1 MRNRLERRRLTLR
14 AAALCIVL
22 VLLCGCLL
30 PAFAEGPERTDS
42 VPDQTWD
49 EEIEDEPA
57 GDEEDDIRTDEP
69 VLLPAEGGIPVVVD
83 GLDDIGL
90 PDETPTPDSGAV
102 KADEHF
108 ERTYL
113 FWLSESDEADGG
125 LPYAEQIVG
134 SGEELLMPEEPEV
147 EEKSF
152 RFWYSRGDEGTAIRF
167 MPDEGPLWPEA
178 DSECSLYA
186 CFTDDEAQQEEPVLD
201 EEEDIA
207 VLPELSEE
215 RPAVEEETPLDEA
228 EQPEKDRFSEED
240 ADLAD
245 DSVAE
250 DKNAL
255 PADELD
261 EDAPGWGDWTQEE
274 LAAVFL
280 LKTPTSLPGSNDPSQ
295 WAPDNSECKW
305 VGKVKTY
312 GAAWED
318 NGKNILTNV
327 SDYVVSWP
335 GGATGDAWSLKPGD
349 DYWDEVVDE
358 KWDEYKDTIEK
369 QTGIMGLTQE
379 DLESIVVTPYKISR
393 NNGTEPD
400 KHIDCIISVKSR
412 KNFTARFNVRAP
424 GEDDYSIRESR
435 EYQSGERVEETT
447 ADIEKELDIGGA
459 RYVFDGWY
467 KELPGSVTDEPDP
480 KEKVSQDEW
489 EKGQIQLRLQGGGGS
504 GHKALVLLHADQVVD
519 RLVHSVEAVFCH
531 RRVVQGRDVLVHQ
544 IVDGVVPE
552 GVLAAVGLDL
562 GAVSLALGKALDGVR
577 CAGALVHGV
586 GRSFQLLSR
595 SAESHFADTLFGSFH
610 AYQFHR
616 FYPPCCPLKGQDSK
630 HYEVIIAQ

>member
-42 VPDQTWD
+42 VLDQTWD

-69 VLLPAEGGIPVVVD
+69 VLLPAEDSIPVVVD

-102 KADEHF
+102 KAD
-108 ERTYL
+108 
-113 FWLSESDEADGG
+113 
-125 LPYAEQIVG
+125 
-134 SGEELLMPEEPEV
+134 
-147 EEKSF
+147 
-152 RFWYSRGDEGTAIRF
+152 
-167 MPDEGPLWPEA
+167 
-178 DSECSLYA
+178 SECSLYA
-186 CFTDDEAQQEEPVLD
+186 CFIDDEAQQEESVLD

-215 RPAVEEETPLDEA
+215 RPAAEDETPLDEA

-274 LAAVFL
+274 AAAVFL

-312 GAAWED
+312 GAIWED

-358 KWDEYKDTIEK
+358 IWDEYKDTIEK
-369 QTGIMGLTQE
+369 QTGITGLTQE

-393 NNGTEPD
+393 NNGTKPD

-447 ADIEKELDIGGA
+447 ADIENELDIGGA

-489 EKGQIQLRLQGGGGS
+489 EKGYEPTDEEL
-504 GHKALVLLHADQVVD
+504 
-519 RLVHSVEAVFCH
+519 EN
-531 RRVVQGRDVLVHQ
+531 
-544 IVDGVVPE
+544 GVVNFYAHY
-552 GVLAAVGLDL
+552 VLADIDPDTGVETDFFGLPL
-562 GAVSLALGKALDGVR
+562 ML
-577 CAGALVHGV
+577 CAGAAALGCKN
-586 GRSFQLLSR
+586 RKK
-595 SAESHFADTLFGSFH
+595 EED
-610 AYQFHR
+610 
-616 FYPPCCPLKGQDSK
+616 
-630 HYEVIIAQ
+630 E

>member
-1 MRNRLERRRLTLR
+1 M
-14 AAALCIVL
+14 
-22 VLLCGCLL
+22 
-30 PAFAEGPERTDS
+30 
-42 VPDQTWD
+42 PDQTWD

-57 GDEEDDIRTDEP
+57 WDEEEDIRTDEP

-102 KADEHF
+102 KADEQF

-113 FWLSESDEADGG
+113 FWLSELDEADGG
-125 LPYAEQIVG
+125 LPYAEQTVG

-147 EEKSF
+147 EGKRF
-152 RFWYSRGDEGTAIRF
+152 RFWYSRDDEGTAVRF
-167 MPDEGPLWPEA
+167 MPDEGLLWPEA
-178 DSECSLYA
+178 DGECSLYA

-207 VLPELSEE
+207 VLPELWEE
-215 RPAVEEETPLDEA
+215 RPVAEEETPLDEA
-228 EQPEKDRFSEED
+228 EQPEKGRSPEED

-245 DSVAE
+245 DSAAE

-261 EDAPGWGDWTQEE
+261 EDAPGWGDRTQEE
-274 LAAVFL
+274 SAAVFL
-280 LKTPTSLPGSNDPSQ
+280 LKTPTSRPGSNDPSQ

-318 NGKNILTNV
+318 NGRNILTDV

-358 KWDEYKDTIEK
+358 IWDEYKDTIEEA
-369 QTGIMGLTQE
+369 TGVEGLTQE

-393 NNGTEPD
+393 SNGTEPD

-447 ADIEKELDIGGA
+447 ADIEKEFDIGGV

-480 KEKVSQDEW
+480 KGKVSQDEW
-489 EKGQIQLRLQGGGGS
+489 KEGYEPTDEEL
-504 GHKALVLLHADQVVD
+504 
-519 RLVHSVEAVFCH
+519 EN
-531 RRVVQGRDVLVHQ
+531 
-544 IVDGVVPE
+544 GVVNFYAHY
-552 GVLAAVGLDL
+552 VLADIDPDTGVETGFFGLPL
-562 GAVSLALGKALDGVR
+562 ML
-577 CAGALVHGV
+577 CAGAAVL
-586 GRSFQLLSR
+586 GRKNR
-595 SAESHFADTLFGSFH
+595 KKEED
-610 AYQFHR
+610 
-616 FYPPCCPLKGQDSK
+616 
-630 HYEVIIAQ
+630 E

>member
-57 GDEEDDIRTDEP
+57 WDEEEDIRTDEP

-90 PDETPTPDSGAV
+90 PDETPTPDSEAV

-125 LPYAEQIVG
+125 LPYAEQTVS

-147 EEKSF
+147 EGKSF
-152 RFWYSRGDEGTAIRF
+152 RFWYSRDDEGTAVRF
-167 MPDEGPLWPEA
+167 VPDEGLLWPEA

-186 CFTDDEAQQEEPVLD
+186 CFIDDEAQQEESVLD

-215 RPAVEEETPLDEA
+215 RPAAEEETPLDEA
-228 EQPEKDRFSEED
+228 EQPEKGRSPEED
-240 ADLAD
+240 ADLAE
-245 DSVAE
+245 DSVDG

-274 LAAVFL
+274 SAAVFL
-280 LKTPTSLPGSNDPSQ
+280 LKTPTSQPGSNDPSQ

-318 NGKNILTNV
+318 NGKNILTDV

-349 DYWDEVVDE
+349 DYWGQVVDE
-358 KWDEYKDTIEK
+358 IWDEYKDTIEEA
-369 QTGIMGLTQE
+369 TGVEGLTQE

-393 NNGTEPD
+393 SNGTEPD

-459 RYVFDGWY
+459 HYVFDGWY

-480 KEKVSQDEW
+480 EEKVSQDEW
-489 EKGQIQLRLQGGGGS
+489 EEGYEPTDEEL
-504 GHKALVLLHADQVVD
+504 
-519 RLVHSVEAVFCH
+519 EN
-531 RRVVQGRDVLVHQ
+531 
-544 IVDGVVPE
+544 GVVNFYAHY
-552 GVLAAVGLDL
+552 VLADIDPDTGVETDFFGLPL
-562 GAVSLALGKALDGVR
+562 ML
-577 CAGALVHGV
+577 CAGAAVLGCKN
-586 GRSFQLLSR
+586 RKK
-595 SAESHFADTLFGSFH
+595 EED
-610 AYQFHR
+610 
-616 FYPPCCPLKGQDSK
+616 
-630 HYEVIIAQ
+630 E

>member
-57 GDEEDDIRTDEP
+57 WDEEEDIRT
-69 VLLPAEGGIPVVVD
+69 D

-102 KADEHF
+102 KADEHV

-125 LPYAEQIVG
+125 LPYAEQTVG
-134 SGEELLMPEEPEV
+134 SGEELLMPEEPEA
-147 EEKSF
+147 EGKRF
-152 RFWYSRGDEGTAIRF
+152 RFWYSRDDEGTAVRF
-167 MPDEGPLWPEA
+167 MPDEGLLWPEA
-178 DSECSLYA
+178 DGECSLYA
-186 CFTDDEAQQEEPVLD
+186 CFTDDETQQEEPVLD

-207 VLPELSEE
+207 VLPELWEE
-215 RPAVEEETPLDEA
+215 RPAAEEERPLDEA
-228 EQPEKDRFSEED
+228 EQPEKGRSPEED

-245 DSVAE
+245 DSAAE

-261 EDAPGWGDWTQEE
+261 EDAPGWGDRTQEE
-274 LAAVFL
+274 SAAVFL
-280 LKTPTSLPGSNDPSQ
+280 LKTPTSRPGSNDPSQ

-318 NGKNILTNV
+318 NGRNILTDV

-358 KWDEYKDTIEK
+358 IWDEYKDTIEEA
-369 QTGIMGLTQE
+369 TGVEGLTRE

-393 NNGTEPD
+393 SNGTEPD

-412 KNFTARFNVRAP
+412 KNFTARFNVRAL

-447 ADIEKELDIGGA
+447 ADIEKEFDIGGV

-467 KELPGSVTDEPDP
+467 KELPGSVTDEPAP

-489 EKGQIQLRLQGGGGS
+489 EEGYEPTDEEL
-504 GHKALVLLHADQVVD
+504 
-519 RLVHSVEAVFCH
+519 EN
-531 RRVVQGRDVLVHQ
+531 
-544 IVDGVVPE
+544 GVVNFYAHY
-552 GVLAAVGLDL
+552 VLADIDPDTGVETGFFGLPL
-562 GAVSLALGKALDGVR
+562 ML
-577 CAGALVHGV
+577 CAGAAVLGCKN
-586 GRSFQLLSR
+586 RKK
-595 SAESHFADTLFGSFH
+595 EED
-610 AYQFHR
+610 
-616 FYPPCCPLKGQDSK
+616 
-630 HYEVIIAQ
+630 E

>member
-57 GDEEDDIRTDEP
+57 WDEEEDIRTDEP
-69 VLLPAEGGIPVVVD
+69 VLLPAEGGIPAVVD

-108 ERTYL
+108 EMTWL

-125 LPYAEQIVG
+125 LPYAEQTVG

-147 EEKSF
+147 EGKSF
-152 RFWYSRGDEGTAIRF
+152 RFWYSRDDEGTAVRF
-167 MPDEGPLWPEA
+167 VPDEGALWPEA

-186 CFTDDEAQQEEPVLD
+186 CFIDDEAQQEESVSD

-215 RPAVEEETPLDEA
+215 RPTAEEETPLDEA

-245 DSVAE
+245 DSVDE

-255 PADELD
+255 LADELD
-261 EDAPGWGDWTQEE
+261 EDAPGWGDQTQEE
-274 LAAVFL
+274 SAAVFL
-280 LKTPTSLPGSNDPSQ
+280 LKTPTSRPGSNDPSQ

-318 NGKNILTNV
+318 NGKNILTDV

-358 KWDEYKDTIEK
+358 IWDEYKDTIEEA
-369 QTGIMGLTQE
+369 TGVEGLTQE

-393 NNGTEPD
+393 NNGTKPD

-489 EKGQIQLRLQGGGGS
+489 EEGYEPTDEEL
-504 GHKALVLLHADQVVD
+504 
-519 RLVHSVEAVFCH
+519 EN
-531 RRVVQGRDVLVHQ
+531 
-544 IVDGVVPE
+544 GVVNFYAHY
-552 GVLAAVGLDL
+552 VLADIDPDTGVETDFFGLPL
-562 GAVSLALGKALDGVR
+562 ML
-577 CAGALVHGV
+577 CAGAAVLGCKN
-586 GRSFQLLSR
+586 RKK
-595 SAESHFADTLFGSFH
+595 EED
-610 AYQFHR
+610 
-616 FYPPCCPLKGQDSK
+616 
-630 HYEVIIAQ
+630 E

>member
-57 GDEEDDIRTDEP
+57 WDEEEDIRTDEP
-69 VLLPAEGGIPVVVD
+69 VLLPAEGGIPAVVD

-108 ERTYL
+108 EMTWL

-125 LPYAEQIVG
+125 LPYAEQTVG

-147 EEKSF
+147 EGKSF
-152 RFWYSRGDEGTAIRF
+152 RFWYSRDDEGTAVRF
-167 MPDEGPLWPEA
+167 VPDEGALWPEA

-186 CFTDDEAQQEEPVLD
+186 CFIDDEAQQEESVSD

-215 RPAVEEETPLDEA
+215 RPTAEEETPLDEA

-245 DSVAE
+245 DSVDE

-255 PADELD
+255 LADELD
-261 EDAPGWGDWTQEE
+261 EDAPGWGDQTQEE
-274 LAAVFL
+274 SAAVFL
-280 LKTPTSLPGSNDPSQ
+280 LKTPTSRPGSNDPSQ

-358 KWDEYKDTIEK
+358 IWDEYKDTIEEA
-369 QTGIMGLTQE
+369 TGVEGLTQD

-393 NNGTEPD
+393 SNGTKPD

-435 EYQSGERVEETT
+435 EYRSGERVVETT

-489 EKGQIQLRLQGGGGS
+489 EEGYEPTDKELENGVVNFYAHYVLADIDPDTGVETDFFGLP
-504 GHKALVLLHADQVVD
+504 LVL
-519 RLVHSVEAVFCH
+519 
-531 RRVVQGRDVLVHQ
+531 
-544 IVDGVVPE
+544 
-552 GVLAAVGLDL
+552 
-562 GAVSLALGKALDGVR
+562 
-577 CAGALVHGV
+577 CAGAAVLGCKN
-586 GRSFQLLSR
+586 RKK
-595 SAESHFADTLFGSFH
+595 EED
-610 AYQFHR
+610 
-616 FYPPCCPLKGQDSK
+616 
-630 HYEVIIAQ
+630 E

>member
-1 MRNRLERRRLTLR
+1 MRDRLERRRLTLR

-57 GDEEDDIRTDEP
+57 WDEEEDIRTDEP
-69 VLLPAEGGIPVVVD
+69 VLLPAEGGIPAVVD

-90 PDETPTPDSGAV
+90 PDETPTPDSGTV

-125 LPYAEQIVG
+125 LPYAEQTVG

-147 EEKSF
+147 EGKSF
-152 RFWYSRGDEGTAIRF
+152 RFWYSRDDEGTAVRF
-167 MPDEGPLWPEA
+167 VPDEGLLWPEA

-186 CFTDDEAQQEEPVLD
+186 CFIDDEARQEESVLD

-215 RPAVEEETPLDEA
+215 RPVAEEETPLDEA
-228 EQPEKDRFSEED
+228 EQPEKGRSPEED

-245 DSVAE
+245 DSVDE

-261 EDAPGWGDWTQEE
+261 EDAPGWGDQTQEE
-274 LAAVFL
+274 SAAVFL
-280 LKTPTSLPGSNDPSQ
+280 LKTPTSLPGSNAPSQ

-318 NGKNILTNV
+318 NGKNILTDV

-358 KWDEYKDTIEK
+358 IWDEYKDTIEK
-369 QTGIMGLTQE
+369 QTGITGLTQD

-393 NNGTEPD
+393 KNGTKPD

-435 EYQSGERVEETT
+435 EYQGGERVEEAT

-489 EKGQIQLRLQGGGGS
+489 EEGYEPTDEEL
-504 GHKALVLLHADQVVD
+504 
-519 RLVHSVEAVFCH
+519 EN
-531 RRVVQGRDVLVHQ
+531 
-544 IVDGVVPE
+544 GVVNFYAHY
-552 GVLAAVGLDL
+552 VLADIDPDTGVETDFFGLPL
-562 GAVSLALGKALDGVR
+562 ML
-577 CAGALVHGV
+577 CAGAAVLGCKN
-586 GRSFQLLSR
+586 RKK
-595 SAESHFADTLFGSFH
+595 EED
-610 AYQFHR
+610 
-616 FYPPCCPLKGQDSK
+616 
-630 HYEVIIAQ
+630 E

>member
-57 GDEEDDIRTDEP
+57 WDEEEDIRTDEP

-102 KADEHF
+102 KADEHV

-125 LPYAEQIVG
+125 LPYAEQTVG

-147 EEKSF
+147 EGKSF
-152 RFWYSRGDEGTAIRF
+152 RFWYSRDDEGTAVRF
-167 MPDEGPLWPEA
+167 VPDEGALWPEA

-186 CFTDDEAQQEEPVLD
+186 CFIDDEAQQEESVLD

-207 VLPELSEE
+207 VLPERSEE
-215 RPAVEEETPLDEA
+215 RPVAEEETPPDEA
-228 EQPEKDRFSEED
+228 EQPEKGRSPEED
-240 ADLAD
+240 ADLAE
-245 DSVAE
+245 DSVDG

-261 EDAPGWGDWTQEE
+261 EDAPGWEDWTQEE
-274 LAAVFL
+274 SAAVFL

-335 GGATGDAWSLKPGD
+335 GGATGGVWSLKPGD

-358 KWDEYKDTIEK
+358 IWDEYKDTIEK
-369 QTGIMGLTQE
+369 QTGITGLTQE

-393 NNGTEPD
+393 NNGTKPD

-480 KEKVSQDEW
+480 KKKVSQDEW
-489 EKGQIQLRLQGGGGS
+489 EEGYEPTDKEL
-504 GHKALVLLHADQVVD
+504 
-519 RLVHSVEAVFCH
+519 EN
-531 RRVVQGRDVLVHQ
+531 
-544 IVDGVVPE
+544 GVVNFYAHY
-552 GVLAAVGLDL
+552 VLADIDPDTGVETDFFGLPL
-562 GAVSLALGKALDGVR
+562 ML
-577 CAGALVHGV
+577 CAGAAVLGCKN
-586 GRSFQLLSR
+586 RKK
-595 SAESHFADTLFGSFH
+595 EED
-610 AYQFHR
+610 
-616 FYPPCCPLKGQDSK
+616 K
-630 HYEVIIAQ
+630 

>member
-57 GDEEDDIRTDEP
+57 WDEEEDIRTDEP

-90 PDETPTPDSGAV
+90 PDETPTPDSADSGAV
-102 KADEHF
+102 KADEHV

-125 LPYAEQIVG
+125 LPYAEQTVG

-147 EEKSF
+147 EGKSF
-152 RFWYSRGDEGTAIRF
+152 RFWYSRDDEGTAVHF
-167 MPDEGPLWPEA
+167 VPDEGPLWPEA

-186 CFTDDEAQQEEPVLD
+186 CFIDDEAQQEEPVLD

-215 RPAVEEETPLDEA
+215 RPAAEEETPLDEA
-228 EQPEKDRFSEED
+228 EQPEKDRSPEED
-240 ADLAD
+240 ADLAE
-245 DSVAE
+245 DSVDG

-274 LAAVFL
+274 SAAVFL
-280 LKTPTSLPGSNDPSQ
+280 LKTPTSQPGSNDPSQ

-349 DYWDEVVDE
+349 DYWGQVVDE
-358 KWDEYKDTIEK
+358 IWDEYKDTIEEA
-369 QTGIMGLTQE
+369 TGVEGLTQE

-393 NNGTEPD
+393 KNGTEPD

-447 ADIEKELDIGGA
+447 ADIEKEFDIGGA

-489 EKGQIQLRLQGGGGS
+489 EEGYEPTDKEL
-504 GHKALVLLHADQVVD
+504 
-519 RLVHSVEAVFCH
+519 EN
-531 RRVVQGRDVLVHQ
+531 
-544 IVDGVVPE
+544 GVVNFYAHY
-552 GVLAAVGLDL
+552 VLADIEPDTGVETDFFGLPL
-562 GAVSLALGKALDGVR
+562 ML
-577 CAGALVHGV
+577 CAGAAVLGCKN
-586 GRSFQLLSR
+586 RKK
-595 SAESHFADTLFGSFH
+595 EED
-610 AYQFHR
+610 
-616 FYPPCCPLKGQDSK
+616 
-630 HYEVIIAQ
+630 E

>member
-42 VPDQTWD
+42 MPDQTWD

-57 GDEEDDIRTDEP
+57 WDEEEDIRTDEP
-69 VLLPAEGGIPVVVD
+69 VLLPAEGGIPAVVD

-90 PDETPTPDSGAV
+90 PDETPTPDSGTV

-125 LPYAEQIVG
+125 LPYAEQTVG

-147 EEKSF
+147 EGKSF
-152 RFWYSRGDEGTAIRF
+152 RFWYSRDDEGTAVRF
-167 MPDEGPLWPEA
+167 VPDEGLLWPEA

-186 CFTDDEAQQEEPVLD
+186 CFIDDEAQQEEPVLD
-201 EEEDIA
+201 DEEDIA

-215 RPAVEEETPLDEA
+215 RPAAEEETPLDEA

-274 LAAVFL
+274 SAAVFL
-280 LKTPTSLPGSNDPSQ
+280 LKTPTSQPGSNDPSQ

-358 KWDEYKDTIEK
+358 IWDEYKDTIEK
-369 QTGIMGLTQE
+369 QTGITGLTQE

-447 ADIEKELDIGGA
+447 VDIEKEFDIGGA

-489 EKGQIQLRLQGGGGS
+489 EEGYEPTDEEL
-504 GHKALVLLHADQVVD
+504 
-519 RLVHSVEAVFCH
+519 EN
-531 RRVVQGRDVLVHQ
+531 
-544 IVDGVVPE
+544 GVVNFYAHY
-552 GVLAAVGLDL
+552 VLADIDPDTGVETDFFGLPL
-562 GAVSLALGKALDGVR
+562 ML
-577 CAGALVHGV
+577 CAGAAVLGCKN
-586 GRSFQLLSR
+586 RKK
-595 SAESHFADTLFGSFH
+595 EED
-610 AYQFHR
+610 
-616 FYPPCCPLKGQDSK
+616 
-630 HYEVIIAQ
+630 E

>member
-57 GDEEDDIRTDEP
+57 WDEEEDIRTDEP

-90 PDETPTPDSGAV
+90 PDETPTPDSADSGAV

-125 LPYAEQIVG
+125 LPYAEQTVG

-147 EEKSF
+147 EGKSF
-152 RFWYSRGDEGTAIRF
+152 RFWYSRDDEGTAVRF
-167 MPDEGPLWPEA
+167 VPDEGLLWPEA

-186 CFTDDEAQQEEPVLD
+186 CFIDDEAQQEESVLD

-215 RPAVEEETPLDEA
+215 RPVAEEETPLDEA
-228 EQPEKDRFSEED
+228 EQPEEDRFSEED

-245 DSVAE
+245 DSVDE

-261 EDAPGWGDWTQEE
+261 EDAPGRGDWTQEE
-274 LAAVFL
+274 SAAVFL
-280 LKTPTSLPGSNDPSQ
+280 LKTPTSRPGSNDPSQ

-335 GGATGDAWSLKPGD
+335 DGATGDAWSLKPGD
-349 DYWDEVVDE
+349 DYWGQVVDE
-358 KWDEYKDTIEK
+358 IWDEYKDTIEK
-369 QTGIMGLTQE
+369 QTGITGLTQE

-424 GEDDYSIRESR
+424 GEDDYNVRESR

-447 ADIEKELDIGGA
+447 ADIEKEFDIGGA

-480 KEKVSQDEW
+480 EEKVSQDEW
-489 EKGQIQLRLQGGGGS
+489 EEGYEPTDEEL
-504 GHKALVLLHADQVVD
+504 
-519 RLVHSVEAVFCH
+519 EN
-531 RRVVQGRDVLVHQ
+531 
-544 IVDGVVPE
+544 GVVNFYAHY
-552 GVLAAVGLDL
+552 VLADIDPDTGVETDFFGLPLMLCASAAVL
-562 GAVSLALGKALDGVR
+562 GCKNRKKEED
-577 CAGALVHGV
+577 
-586 GRSFQLLSR
+586 
-595 SAESHFADTLFGSFH
+595 
-610 AYQFHR
+610 
-616 FYPPCCPLKGQDSK
+616 K
-630 HYEVIIAQ
+630 

>member
-1 MRNRLERRRLTLR
+1 MRDRLERRRLTLR

-42 VPDQTWD
+42 VPNQTWD

-57 GDEEDDIRTDEP
+57 WDEEEDIRTDEP

-102 KADEHF
+102 KADEQF

-125 LPYAEQIVG
+125 LPYAEQTVG

-147 EEKSF
+147 EGKRF
-152 RFWYSRGDEGTAIRF
+152 RFWYSRDDEGTAVRF
-167 MPDEGPLWPEA
+167 VPDEGLLWPEA

-186 CFTDDEAQQEEPVLD
+186 SFIDDETQQEESVSD

-207 VLPELSEE
+207 VLPELWEE
-215 RPAVEEETPLDEA
+215 RPAAEEETPPDEA
-228 EQPEKDRFSEED
+228 EQPEKDIFSEED

-250 DKNAL
+250 DKNTL

-261 EDAPGWGDWTQEE
+261 EDAPGWDDQTQEE
-274 LAAVFL
+274 SAAVFL

-318 NGKNILTNV
+318 NGKNILTDV

-358 KWDEYKDTIEK
+358 IWDEYKDTIEEA
-369 QTGIMGLTQE
+369 TGVEGLTQD

-393 NNGTEPD
+393 SNGTEPD

-447 ADIEKELDIGGA
+447 ADIEKEIDIGGA

-480 KEKVSQDEW
+480 KKKVSQDEW
-489 EKGQIQLRLQGGGGS
+489 EEGYEPTDKEL
-504 GHKALVLLHADQVVD
+504 
-519 RLVHSVEAVFCH
+519 EN
-531 RRVVQGRDVLVHQ
+531 
-544 IVDGVVPE
+544 GVVNFYAHY
-552 GVLAAVGLDL
+552 VLADIDPDTGVETDFFGLPL
-562 GAVSLALGKALDGVR
+562 ML
-577 CAGALVHGV
+577 CAGAAVLGCKN
-586 GRSFQLLSR
+586 RKK
-595 SAESHFADTLFGSFH
+595 EED
-610 AYQFHR
+610 
-616 FYPPCCPLKGQDSK
+616 
-630 HYEVIIAQ
+630 E

>member
-1 MRNRLERRRLTLR
+1 MRDRLERRRLTLR

-57 GDEEDDIRTDEP
+57 WGEEEDIRTDEP

-113 FWLSESDEADGG
+113 FWLSESGEADGG
-125 LPYAEQIVG
+125 LPYAEQTVG

-147 EEKSF
+147 EGKSF
-152 RFWYSRGDEGTAIRF
+152 RFWYSRDDEGTAVRF
-167 MPDEGPLWPEA
+167 VPDEGLLWPEA

-186 CFTDDEAQQEEPVLD
+186 CFIDDEAQQEEPTSD
-201 EEEDIA
+201 DEEDIA

-215 RPAVEEETPLDEA
+215 RPVAEEETPLDEA

-240 ADLAD
+240 ADLAA

-250 DKNAL
+250 DKTAL

-261 EDAPGWGDWTQEE
+261 EDAPGWGDRTQEE
-274 LAAVFL
+274 SAAVFL

-312 GAAWED
+312 GAVWED

-327 SDYVVSWP
+327 SDHVVSWP
-335 GGATGDAWSLKPGD
+335 GGATGDVWSLKPGD

-358 KWDEYKDTIEK
+358 IWDEYKDAIEK
-369 QTGIMGLTQE
+369 QTGITGLTQD

-489 EKGQIQLRLQGGGGS
+489 EEGYEPTDEEL
-504 GHKALVLLHADQVVD
+504 
-519 RLVHSVEAVFCH
+519 EN
-531 RRVVQGRDVLVHQ
+531 
-544 IVDGVVPE
+544 GVVNFYAHY
-552 GVLAAVGLDL
+552 VLADIDPDTGVETDFFGLPL
-562 GAVSLALGKALDGVR
+562 ML
-577 CAGALVHGV
+577 CAGAAVLGCKN
-586 GRSFQLLSR
+586 RKK
-595 SAESHFADTLFGSFH
+595 EED
-610 AYQFHR
+610 
-616 FYPPCCPLKGQDSK
+616 
-630 HYEVIIAQ
+630 E

>member
-42 VPDQTWD
+42 MPDQTWD

-57 GDEEDDIRTDEP
+57 WDEEEDIRTDEP
-69 VLLPAEGGIPVVVD
+69 VLLPAEGGIPAVVD

-90 PDETPTPDSGAV
+90 PDETPTPDSGTV

-125 LPYAEQIVG
+125 LPYAEQTVG

-147 EEKSF
+147 EGKSF
-152 RFWYSRGDEGTAIRF
+152 RFWYSRDDEGTAVRF
-167 MPDEGPLWPEA
+167 VPDEGLLWPEA

-186 CFTDDEAQQEEPVLD
+186 CFIDDEAQQEEPVLD
-201 EEEDIA
+201 DEEDIA

-215 RPAVEEETPLDEA
+215 RPAAEEETPLDEA

-274 LAAVFL
+274 SAAVFL
-280 LKTPTSLPGSNDPSQ
+280 LKTPTSQPGSNDPSQ

-358 KWDEYKDTIEK
+358 IWDEYKDTIEK
-369 QTGIMGLTQE
+369 QTGITGLTQE

-447 ADIEKELDIGGA
+447 VDIEKEFDIGGA

-489 EKGQIQLRLQGGGGS
+489 EEGYEPTDEELENGVVNFYAHYVLADIDPDTGVETDFFGLP
-504 GHKALVLLHADQVVD
+504 LVL
-519 RLVHSVEAVFCH
+519 
-531 RRVVQGRDVLVHQ
+531 
-544 IVDGVVPE
+544 
-552 GVLAAVGLDL
+552 
-562 GAVSLALGKALDGVR
+562 
-577 CAGALVHGV
+577 CAGAAVLGCKN
-586 GRSFQLLSR
+586 RKK
-595 SAESHFADTLFGSFH
+595 EED
-610 AYQFHR
+610 
-616 FYPPCCPLKGQDSK
+616 
-630 HYEVIIAQ
+630 E

>member
-108 ERTYL
+108 EMTYL

-125 LPYAEQIVG
+125 LPYAEQTVG

-147 EEKSF
+147 EGKSF
-152 RFWYSRGDEGTAIRF
+152 RFWYSRDDEGTAVRF
-167 MPDEGPLWPEA
+167 VPDEGLLWPEA

-186 CFTDDEAQQEEPVLD
+186 SFTDDEAQQEEPVLD

-215 RPAVEEETPLDEA
+215 RPAAEDETPLDEA
-228 EQPEKDRFSEED
+228 EQPEKDRSPEED

-274 LAAVFL
+274 SAAVFL
-280 LKTPTSLPGSNDPSQ
+280 LKTPTSRPGSNDPSQ

-358 KWDEYKDTIEK
+358 IWDEYKDTIEK
-369 QTGIMGLTQE
+369 QTGITGLTQE
-379 DLESIVVTPYKISR
+379 DLESIVVAPYKISR

-447 ADIEKELDIGGA
+447 ADIEKEIDIGGA

-480 KEKVSQDEW
+480 KEKVSQNEW
-489 EKGQIQLRLQGGGGS
+489 EEGYEPTDEEL
-504 GHKALVLLHADQVVD
+504 
-519 RLVHSVEAVFCH
+519 EN
-531 RRVVQGRDVLVHQ
+531 
-544 IVDGVVPE
+544 GVVNFYAHY
-552 GVLAAVGLDL
+552 VLADIDPDTGVETDFFGLPL
-562 GAVSLALGKALDGVR
+562 ML
-577 CAGALVHGV
+577 CAGAAVLGCKN
-586 GRSFQLLSR
+586 RKK
-595 SAESHFADTLFGSFH
+595 EED
-610 AYQFHR
+610 
-616 FYPPCCPLKGQDSK
+616 
-630 HYEVIIAQ
+630 E

>member
-57 GDEEDDIRTDEP
+57 WDEEGDIRTDEP
-69 VLLPAEGGIPVVVD
+69 VPLPAEGGIPTVVD

-90 PDETPTPDSGAV
+90 PDETPTPDSEAV

-125 LPYAEQIVG
+125 LPYAEQTVS

-147 EEKSF
+147 EGKSF
-152 RFWYSRGDEGTAIRF
+152 RFWYSRDDEGTAIRF
-167 MPDEGPLWPEA
+167 VPDEGPLWPEA

-186 CFTDDEAQQEEPVLD
+186 CFIDDEAQQEESVSD

-215 RPAVEEETPLDEA
+215 RPAAEEETPLDEA
-228 EQPEKDRFSEED
+228 EQPEKGRSPEED
-240 ADLAD
+240 ADLAE
-245 DSVAE
+245 DSVDG

-274 LAAVFL
+274 SAAVFL
-280 LKTPTSLPGSNDPSQ
+280 LKTPTSRPGSNDPSQ

-335 GGATGDAWSLKPGD
+335 DGATGDAWSLKPGD

-358 KWDEYKDTIEK
+358 IWDEYKDTIEK
-369 QTGIMGLTQE
+369 QTGITGLTQD

-393 NNGTEPD
+393 SNGTKPD

-467 KELPGSVTDEPDP
+467 KELPGPVTDEPDP

-489 EKGQIQLRLQGGGGS
+489 EEGYEPTDEEL
-504 GHKALVLLHADQVVD
+504 
-519 RLVHSVEAVFCH
+519 EN
-531 RRVVQGRDVLVHQ
+531 
-544 IVDGVVPE
+544 GVVNFYAHY
-552 GVLAAVGLDL
+552 VLADIDPDTGVETGFFGLPL
-562 GAVSLALGKALDGVR
+562 ML
-577 CAGALVHGV
+577 CAGAAVLGCKN
-586 GRSFQLLSR
+586 RKK
-595 SAESHFADTLFGSFH
+595 EED
-610 AYQFHR
+610 
-616 FYPPCCPLKGQDSK
+616 K
-630 HYEVIIAQ
+630 

>member
-57 GDEEDDIRTDEP
+57 WDEEEDIRTDEP

-108 ERTYL
+108 EMTYL
-113 FWLSESDEADGG
+113 FWLSESDEADVG
-125 LPYAEQIVG
+125 LPYAEQTVG

-147 EEKSF
+147 EGKSF
-152 RFWYSRGDEGTAIRF
+152 RFWYSRDDEGTAVRF
-167 MPDEGPLWPEA
+167 VPDEGLLWPEA

-186 CFTDDEAQQEEPVLD
+186 CFIDDEAQQEEPVLD

-215 RPAVEEETPLDEA
+215 RPAAEEETPPDEA

-245 DSVAE
+245 DSADE

-261 EDAPGWGDWTQEE
+261 EDAPGWGDWAQEE
-274 LAAVFL
+274 SAAVFL
-280 LKTPTSLPGSNDPSQ
+280 LKTPTSRPGSNDPSQ

-335 GGATGDAWSLKPGD
+335 DGATGDAWSLKPGD
-349 DYWDEVVDE
+349 DYWGQVVDE
-358 KWDEYKDTIEK
+358 IWDEYKDTIEEA
-369 QTGIMGLTQE
+369 TGVEGLTQE

-447 ADIEKELDIGGA
+447 ADIEKEFDIGGA

-480 KEKVSQDEW
+480 EEKVSQNEW
-489 EKGQIQLRLQGGGGS
+489 EEGYEPTDKEL
-504 GHKALVLLHADQVVD
+504 
-519 RLVHSVEAVFCH
+519 EN
-531 RRVVQGRDVLVHQ
+531 
-544 IVDGVVPE
+544 GVVNFYAHY
-552 GVLAAVGLDL
+552 VLADIDPDTGVETDFFGLPL
-562 GAVSLALGKALDGVR
+562 ML
-577 CAGALVHGV
+577 CAGAAVLGCKN
-586 GRSFQLLSR
+586 RKK
-595 SAESHFADTLFGSFH
+595 EED
-610 AYQFHR
+610 
-616 FYPPCCPLKGQDSK
+616 
-630 HYEVIIAQ
+630 E

>member
-1 MRNRLERRRLTLR
+1 MRNRLERRRMTLR

-30 PAFAEGPERTDS
+30 PAFAEGPEQTDS

-57 GDEEDDIRTDEP
+57 WDEEDDIRTDEP

-108 ERTYL
+108 EMTYL

-125 LPYAEQIVG
+125 LPYAEQTVG

-147 EEKSF
+147 EGKNF
-152 RFWYSRGDEGTAIRF
+152 RFWYSRDDEGTAVRF
-167 MPDEGPLWPEA
+167 VPDEGLLWPEA

-186 CFTDDEAQQEEPVLD
+186 CFIDDEAQQEEPVLD

-215 RPAVEEETPLDEA
+215 RPAAEEETPLDEA

-274 LAAVFL
+274 SAAVFL
-280 LKTPTSLPGSNDPSQ
+280 LKTPTSRPGSNDPSQ

-358 KWDEYKDTIEK
+358 IWDEYKDTIEK
-369 QTGIMGLTQE
+369 QTGITGLTQD

-447 ADIEKELDIGGA
+447 ADIEKEFDIGGA

-489 EKGQIQLRLQGGGGS
+489 EEGYEPTDEEL
-504 GHKALVLLHADQVVD
+504 
-519 RLVHSVEAVFCH
+519 EN
-531 RRVVQGRDVLVHQ
+531 
-544 IVDGVVPE
+544 GVVNFYAHY
-552 GVLAAVGLDL
+552 VLADIDPDTGVETDFFGLPL
-562 GAVSLALGKALDGVR
+562 ML
-577 CAGALVHGV
+577 CAGAAVLGCKN
-586 GRSFQLLSR
+586 RKK
-595 SAESHFADTLFGSFH
+595 EED
-610 AYQFHR
+610 
-616 FYPPCCPLKGQDSK
+616 
-630 HYEVIIAQ
+630 E

>member
-1 MRNRLERRRLTLR
+1 MRDRLERRRLTLR

-49 EEIEDEPA
+49 EEE
-57 GDEEDDIRTDEP
+57 DIRTDEP
-69 VLLPAEGGIPVVVD
+69 VPLPAEGGIPAVAD

-102 KADEHF
+102 KADEQF

-125 LPYAEQIVG
+125 LPYAEQTVG

-147 EEKSF
+147 EGKSF
-152 RFWYSRGDEGTAIRF
+152 RFWYSRDDEGTAVRF
-167 MPDEGPLWPEA
+167 VPDEGLLWPEA

-186 CFTDDEAQQEEPVLD
+186 CFIDDEAQQEESVSD

-215 RPAVEEETPLDEA
+215 RPAAEEKTPLDEA
-228 EQPEKDRFSEED
+228 EQPEKDRSPEED

-261 EDAPGWGDWTQEE
+261 EDAPGWGDQTQEE
-274 LAAVFL
+274 SAAVFL
-280 LKTPTSLPGSNDPSQ
+280 LKTPTSRPGSNDPSQ

-358 KWDEYKDTIEK
+358 IWDEYKDTIEEA
-369 QTGIMGLTQE
+369 TGVEGLTQD

-393 NNGTEPD
+393 NNGTKPD

-412 KNFTARFNVRAP
+412 KTSRPGSTSAPRARTTTASGKAASTRAASGWKRRRRTSKKSSTSAVRAM
-424 GEDDYSIRESR
+424 SS
-435 EYQSGERVEETT
+435 T
-447 ADIEKELDIGGA
+447 AGTKSS
-459 RYVFDGWY
+459 
-467 KELPGSVTDEPDP
+467 P
-480 KEKVSQDEW
+480 
-489 EKGQIQLRLQGGGGS
+489 
-504 GHKALVLLHADQVVD
+504 
-519 RLVHSVEAVFCH
+519 
-531 RRVVQGRDVLVHQ
+531 
-544 IVDGVVPE
+544 
-552 GVLAAVGLDL
+552 
-562 GAVSLALGKALDGVR
+562 VR
-577 CAGALVHGV
+577 
-586 GRSFQLLSR
+586 
-595 SAESHFADTLFGSFH
+595 
-610 AYQFHR
+610 
-616 FYPPCCPLKGQDSK
+616 
-630 HYEVIIAQ
+630 

>member
-57 GDEEDDIRTDEP
+57 WDEEEDIRTDEP
-69 VLLPAEGGIPVVVD
+69 VLLPAEGGIPIVVD

-90 PDETPTPDSGAV
+90 PDETPTPDSEAV

-125 LPYAEQIVG
+125 LPYAEQTVS

-147 EEKSF
+147 EGKSF
-152 RFWYSRGDEGTAIRF
+152 RFWYSRDDEGTAVRF
-167 MPDEGPLWPEA
+167 VPDEGLLWPEA

-186 CFTDDEAQQEEPVLD
+186 CFIDDEAQQEESVLD

-215 RPAVEEETPLDEA
+215 RPAAEEETPLDEA
-228 EQPEKDRFSEED
+228 EQPEKDRSPEED

-245 DSVAE
+245 DNVAE
-250 DKNAL
+250 DKTAL

-274 LAAVFL
+274 SAAVFL
-280 LKTPTSLPGSNDPSQ
+280 LKTPTSQPGSNDPSQ

-318 NGKNILTNV
+318 NGKNILTDV

-349 DYWDEVVDE
+349 DYWGQVVDE
-358 KWDEYKDTIEK
+358 IWDEYKDTIEEA
-369 QTGIMGLTQE
+369 TGVEGLTQE

-393 NNGTEPD
+393 SNGTEPD

-480 KEKVSQDEW
+480 EEKVSQDEW
-489 EKGQIQLRLQGGGGS
+489 EEGYEPTDEELENGVVNFYAHYVLADIDPDTGVETDFFGLP
-504 GHKALVLLHADQVVD
+504 LVL
-519 RLVHSVEAVFCH
+519 
-531 RRVVQGRDVLVHQ
+531 
-544 IVDGVVPE
+544 
-552 GVLAAVGLDL
+552 
-562 GAVSLALGKALDGVR
+562 
-577 CAGALVHGV
+577 CAGAAVL
-586 GRSFQLLSR
+586 GRKNR
-595 SAESHFADTLFGSFH
+595 KKEED
-610 AYQFHR
+610 
-616 FYPPCCPLKGQDSK
+616 
-630 HYEVIIAQ
+630 E

>member
-42 VPDQTWD
+42 MPDQTWD

-57 GDEEDDIRTDEP
+57 WDEEEDIRTDEP
-69 VLLPAEGGIPVVVD
+69 VLLPAEGGIPAVVD

-90 PDETPTPDSGAV
+90 PDETPTPDSGTV

-108 ERTYL
+108 EMTYL

-125 LPYAEQIVG
+125 LPYAEQTVG

-147 EEKSF
+147 EGKSF
-152 RFWYSRGDEGTAIRF
+152 RFWYSRDDEGTAVRF
-167 MPDEGPLWPEA
+167 VPDEGLLWPEA

-186 CFTDDEAQQEEPVLD
+186 CFIDDEAQQEEPVSDD
-201 EEEDIA
+201 EEGIA

-215 RPAVEEETPLDEA
+215 RPVAEEETSLDEA
-228 EQPEKDRFSEED
+228 EQPEEDRFSEED
-240 ADLAD
+240 ADLAA

-250 DKNAL
+250 DKTAL

-261 EDAPGWGDWTQEE
+261 EDAPGWGDRTQEE
-274 LAAVFL
+274 SAAVFL
-280 LKTPTSLPGSNDPSQ
+280 LKTSTSLPGSNDPSQ

-358 KWDEYKDTIEK
+358 IWDEYKDTIEK
-369 QTGIMGLTQE
+369 QTGITGLTQD

-393 NNGTEPD
+393 KNGTKPD

-435 EYQSGERVEETT
+435 EYQSGERVEGTT

-489 EKGQIQLRLQGGGGS
+489 EEGYEPTDEEL
-504 GHKALVLLHADQVVD
+504 
-519 RLVHSVEAVFCH
+519 EN
-531 RRVVQGRDVLVHQ
+531 
-544 IVDGVVPE
+544 GVVNFYAHY
-552 GVLAAVGLDL
+552 VLADIDPDTGVETDFFGLPLMLCTGAAVL
-562 GAVSLALGKALDGVR
+562 GCKNRKKEED
-577 CAGALVHGV
+577 
-586 GRSFQLLSR
+586 
-595 SAESHFADTLFGSFH
+595 E
-610 AYQFHR
+610 
-616 FYPPCCPLKGQDSK
+616 
-630 HYEVIIAQ
+630 

>member
-30 PAFAEGPERTDS
+30 PAFAEGPEQTDS

-57 GDEEDDIRTDEP
+57 WDEEDDIRTDEP

-108 ERTYL
+108 EMTYL

-125 LPYAEQIVG
+125 LPYAEQTVG

-147 EEKSF
+147 EGKSF
-152 RFWYSRGDEGTAIRF
+152 RFWYSRDDEGTAVRF
-167 MPDEGPLWPEA
+167 VPDEGLLWPEA

-186 CFTDDEAQQEEPVLD
+186 CFIDDEAQQEEPVSD

-215 RPAVEEETPLDEA
+215 RPAAEDETPLDEA
-228 EQPEKDRFSEED
+228 EQPEEDRSPEED

-274 LAAVFL
+274 SAAVFL
-280 LKTPTSLPGSNDPSQ
+280 LKTPTSRPGSNDPSQ

-358 KWDEYKDTIEK
+358 IWDEYKDTIEK
-369 QTGIMGLTQE
+369 QTGITGLTQE

-489 EKGQIQLRLQGGGGS
+489 EEGYEPTDEEL
-504 GHKALVLLHADQVVD
+504 
-519 RLVHSVEAVFCH
+519 EN
-531 RRVVQGRDVLVHQ
+531 
-544 IVDGVVPE
+544 GVVNFYAHY
-552 GVLAAVGLDL
+552 VLADIDPDTGVETDFFGLPL
-562 GAVSLALGKALDGVR
+562 ML
-577 CAGALVHGV
+577 CAGAAVLGCKN
-586 GRSFQLLSR
+586 RKK
-595 SAESHFADTLFGSFH
+595 EED
-610 AYQFHR
+610 
-616 FYPPCCPLKGQDSK
+616 
-630 HYEVIIAQ
+630 E

>member
-42 VPDQTWD
+42 MPDQTWD

-57 GDEEDDIRTDEP
+57 WDEEEDIRTDEP
-69 VLLPAEGGIPVVVD
+69 VLLPAEGGIPAVVD

-90 PDETPTPDSGAV
+90 PDETPTPDSGTV

-108 ERTYL
+108 EMTYL

-125 LPYAEQIVG
+125 LPYAEQTVG

-147 EEKSF
+147 EGKSF
-152 RFWYSRGDEGTAIRF
+152 RFWYSRDDEGTAVRF
-167 MPDEGPLWPEA
+167 VPDEGLLWPEA

-186 CFTDDEAQQEEPVLD
+186 CFIDDEAQQEEPVSD
-201 EEEDIA
+201 EEEGIA

-215 RPAVEEETPLDEA
+215 RPVAEEETSLDEA
-228 EQPEKDRFSEED
+228 EQPEEDRSPEED

-245 DSVAE
+245 DNVAE
-250 DKNAL
+250 DKTAL

-261 EDAPGWGDWTQEE
+261 EDAPGWGDRTQEE
-274 LAAVFL
+274 SAAVFL
-280 LKTPTSLPGSNDPSQ
+280 LKTPTSRPGSNDPSQ

-312 GAAWED
+312 GAAWGD

-358 KWDEYKDTIEK
+358 IWDEYKDTIEK
-369 QTGIMGLTQE
+369 QTGITGLTQN

-393 NNGTEPD
+393 KNGTKPD

-424 GEDDYSIRESR
+424 GEADYSVKDSQ

-447 ADIEKELDIGGA
+447 ADIEKELNIGGA

-480 KEKVSQDEW
+480 KEKVSQDKW
-489 EKGQIQLRLQGGGGS
+489 EEGYEPTDEEL
-504 GHKALVLLHADQVVD
+504 
-519 RLVHSVEAVFCH
+519 EN
-531 RRVVQGRDVLVHQ
+531 
-544 IVDGVVPE
+544 GVVNFYAHY
-552 GVLAAVGLDL
+552 VLADIAPDTGVETDFFGLPL
-562 GAVSLALGKALDGVR
+562 ML
-577 CAGALVHGV
+577 CAGAAVLGCKN
-586 GRSFQLLSR
+586 RKK
-595 SAESHFADTLFGSFH
+595 EED
-610 AYQFHR
+610 
-616 FYPPCCPLKGQDSK
+616 
-630 HYEVIIAQ
+630 E

>member
-125 LPYAEQIVG
+125 LPYAEQTVG

-147 EEKSF
+147 EGKSF
-152 RFWYSRGDEGTAIRF
+152 RFWYSRDDEGTAVRF
-167 MPDEGPLWPEA
+167 MPDEGLLWPEA

-186 CFTDDEAQQEEPVLD
+186 SFTDDETRQEEPVSD
-201 EEEDIA
+201 EEEGIA

-215 RPAVEEETPLDEA
+215 RPVAEEETSLDEA
-228 EQPEKDRFSEED
+228 EQPEKDRSPEED

-261 EDAPGWGDWTQEE
+261 EDAPGWGDRTQEE
-274 LAAVFL
+274 SAAVFL

-327 SDYVVSWP
+327 SDHIVSWP
-335 GGATGDAWSLKPGD
+335 GGATGDVWSLKPGD
-349 DYWDEVVDE
+349 KYWDEVVDE
-358 KWDEYKDTIEK
+358 IWDEYKDTIEK
-369 QTGIMGLTQE
+369 QTGITGLTQD

-467 KELPGSVTDEPDP
+467 KERPGSVTDEPDL
-480 KEKVSQDEW
+480 EKKVLQDEW
-489 EKGQIQLRLQGGGGS
+489 EEGYEPTDEEL
-504 GHKALVLLHADQVVD
+504 
-519 RLVHSVEAVFCH
+519 EN
-531 RRVVQGRDVLVHQ
+531 
-544 IVDGVVPE
+544 GVVNFYAHYALADIDPDT
-552 GVLAAVGLDL
+552 GVETGFFGLPL
-562 GAVSLALGKALDGVR
+562 ML
-577 CAGALVHGV
+577 CAGAAVLGCKN
-586 GRSFQLLSR
+586 RKK
-595 SAESHFADTLFGSFH
+595 EED
-610 AYQFHR
+610 
-616 FYPPCCPLKGQDSK
+616 
-630 HYEVIIAQ
+630 E

>member
-57 GDEEDDIRTDEP
+57 WDEEEDIRTDEP
-69 VLLPAEGGIPVVVD
+69 VLLPAEGGIPAVAD

-108 ERTYL
+108 EMTYL

-125 LPYAEQIVG
+125 LPYAEQTVG

-147 EEKSF
+147 EGKSF
-152 RFWYSRGDEGTAIRF
+152 RFWYSRDDEGTAVRF
-167 MPDEGPLWPEA
+167 VPDEGLLWPEA

-186 CFTDDEAQQEEPVLD
+186 CFIDDEAQQEEPVSD

-207 VLPELSEE
+207 VLPELWEE
-215 RPAVEEETPLDEA
+215 RPAAAEETPPDEA
-228 EQPEKDRFSEED
+228 EQPEKDMFSEED

-250 DKNAL
+250 DKNTL

-261 EDAPGWGDWTQEE
+261 EDAPGWGDQTQEE
-274 LAAVFL
+274 SAAVFL
-280 LKTPTSLPGSNDPSQ
+280 LKTPTSRPGSNDPSQ

-358 KWDEYKDTIEK
+358 IWDEYKDTIEEA
-369 QTGIMGLTQE
+369 TGVEGLTQD

-393 NNGTEPD
+393 SNGTKPD

-489 EKGQIQLRLQGGGGS
+489 EEGYEPTDEELENG
-504 GHKALVLLHADQVVD
+504 VVNFYA
-519 RLVHSVEAVFCH
+519 HY
-531 RRVVQGRDVLVHQ
+531 VLVD
-544 IVDGVVPE
+544 IDPDTGVE
-552 GVLAAVGLDL
+552 TDFFGLPL
-562 GAVSLALGKALDGVR
+562 ML
-577 CAGALVHGV
+577 CAGAAVLGCKN
-586 GRSFQLLSR
+586 RKK
-595 SAESHFADTLFGSFH
+595 EED
-610 AYQFHR
+610 
-616 FYPPCCPLKGQDSK
+616 
-630 HYEVIIAQ
+630 E

>member
-1 MRNRLERRRLTLR
+1 M
-14 AAALCIVL
+14 
-22 VLLCGCLL
+22 
-30 PAFAEGPERTDS
+30 
-42 VPDQTWD
+42 
-49 EEIEDEPA
+49 
-57 GDEEDDIRTDEP
+57 
-69 VLLPAEGGIPVVVD
+69 
-83 GLDDIGL
+83 
-90 PDETPTPDSGAV
+90 
-102 KADEHF
+102 
-108 ERTYL
+108 
-113 FWLSESDEADGG
+113 
-125 LPYAEQIVG
+125 G

-147 EEKSF
+147 EGKSF
-152 RFWYSRGDEGTAIRF
+152 RFWYSRDDEGTAVRF
-167 MPDEGPLWPEA
+167 VPDEGLLWPEA

-207 VLPELSEE
+207 VLPELWEE
-215 RPAVEEETPLDEA
+215 RPAAEEKTPLDEA
-228 EQPEKDRFSEED
+228 EQPEKDRSPEED

-245 DSVAE
+245 DSAAE

-261 EDAPGWGDWTQEE
+261 EDAPGWGNQTQEE
-274 LAAVFL
+274 SAAVFL

-349 DYWDEVVDE
+349 DYWGQVVDE
-358 KWDEYKDTIEK
+358 IWDEYKDTIEEA
-369 QTGIMGLTQE
+369 TGVEGLTQE

-489 EKGQIQLRLQGGGGS
+489 EEGYEPTDKELENGVVNFYAHYVLADIDPDTGVETDFFGLP
-504 GHKALVLLHADQVVD
+504 LVL
-519 RLVHSVEAVFCH
+519 
-531 RRVVQGRDVLVHQ
+531 
-544 IVDGVVPE
+544 
-552 GVLAAVGLDL
+552 
-562 GAVSLALGKALDGVR
+562 
-577 CAGALVHGV
+577 CAGAAVLGCKN
-586 GRSFQLLSR
+586 RKK
-595 SAESHFADTLFGSFH
+595 EED
-610 AYQFHR
+610 
-616 FYPPCCPLKGQDSK
+616 
-630 HYEVIIAQ
+630 E

>member
-57 GDEEDDIRTDEP
+57 WDEEEDIRTDEP
-69 VLLPAEGGIPVVVD
+69 VLLPAEGGIPAVVD

-108 ERTYL
+108 EMTWL

-125 LPYAEQIVG
+125 LPYAEQTVG

-147 EEKSF
+147 EGKSF
-152 RFWYSRGDEGTAIRF
+152 RFWYSRDDEGTAVRF
-167 MPDEGPLWPEA
+167 VPDEGALWPEA

-186 CFTDDEAQQEEPVLD
+186 CFIDDEAQQEESVSD

-215 RPAVEEETPLDEA
+215 RPTAEEETPLDEA

-245 DSVAE
+245 DSVDE

-255 PADELD
+255 LADELD
-261 EDAPGWGDWTQEE
+261 EDAPGWGDQTQEE
-274 LAAVFL
+274 SAAVFL
-280 LKTPTSLPGSNDPSQ
+280 LKTPTSRPGSNDPSQ

-318 NGKNILTNV
+318 NGKNILTDV

-358 KWDEYKDTIEK
+358 IWDEYKDTIEK
-369 QTGIMGLTQE
+369 QTGIEGLTQE

-393 NNGTEPD
+393 NNGTKPD

-489 EKGQIQLRLQGGGGS
+489 EEGYEPTDEEL
-504 GHKALVLLHADQVVD
+504 
-519 RLVHSVEAVFCH
+519 EN
-531 RRVVQGRDVLVHQ
+531 
-544 IVDGVVPE
+544 GVVNFYAHY
-552 GVLAAVGLDL
+552 VLADIDPDTGVETDFFGLPL
-562 GAVSLALGKALDGVR
+562 ML
-577 CAGALVHGV
+577 CAGAAVLGCKN
-586 GRSFQLLSR
+586 RKK
-595 SAESHFADTLFGSFH
+595 EED
-610 AYQFHR
+610 
-616 FYPPCCPLKGQDSK
+616 
-630 HYEVIIAQ
+630 E

>member
-1 MRNRLERRRLTLR
+1 MRDRLERRRLTLR

-57 GDEEDDIRTDEP
+57 WDEEEDIRTDEL
-69 VLLPAEGGIPVVVD
+69 VLLPAEGGIPAVVD

-90 PDETPTPDSGAV
+90 PDETPTPDSGTV

-108 ERTYL
+108 EMTYL

-125 LPYAEQIVG
+125 LPYAEQTVG

-147 EEKSF
+147 EGKSF
-152 RFWYSRGDEGTAIRF
+152 RFWYSRDDEGTAVRF
-167 MPDEGPLWPEA
+167 VPDEGLLWPEA

-186 CFTDDEAQQEEPVLD
+186 CFIDDEARQEESVLD

-215 RPAVEEETPLDEA
+215 RPVAEEETPLDEA
-228 EQPEKDRFSEED
+228 EQPEKGRSPEED

-245 DSVAE
+245 DSVDE

-261 EDAPGWGDWTQEE
+261 EDAPGWGDQTQEE
-274 LAAVFL
+274 SAAVFL
-280 LKTPTSLPGSNDPSQ
+280 LKTPTSLPGSNAPSQ

-312 GAAWED
+312 GAVWED
-318 NGKNILTNV
+318 NGKNILTDV

-358 KWDEYKDTIEK
+358 IWDEYKDTIEK
-369 QTGIMGLTQE
+369 QTGITGLTQD

-393 NNGTEPD
+393 SNGTKPD

-435 EYQSGERVEETT
+435 EYQGGERVEEAT

-489 EKGQIQLRLQGGGGS
+489 EEGYEPTDEEL
-504 GHKALVLLHADQVVD
+504 
-519 RLVHSVEAVFCH
+519 EN
-531 RRVVQGRDVLVHQ
+531 
-544 IVDGVVPE
+544 GVVNFYAHY
-552 GVLAAVGLDL
+552 VLADIDPDTGVETDFFGLPL
-562 GAVSLALGKALDGVR
+562 ML
-577 CAGALVHGV
+577 CAGAAVLGCKN
-586 GRSFQLLSR
+586 RKK
-595 SAESHFADTLFGSFH
+595 EED
-610 AYQFHR
+610 
-616 FYPPCCPLKGQDSK
+616 
-630 HYEVIIAQ
+630 E